1 MGSGKRALAEAAAA
15 AADAQA
21 AMVMGCH
28 GFMGDV
34 LGICMVFMGHIYIYI
49 YICNYIM
56 GLYIYTQWGIYI
68 YITKIADDIWI
79 CLKI

>member
-1 MGSGKRALAEAAAA
+1 M
-15 AADAQA
+15 
-21 AMVMGCH
+21 
-28 GFMGDV
+28 
-34 LGICMVFMGHIYIYI
+34 

-56 GLYIYTQWGIYI
+56 GLYIYIYNGGYI